1 MSESGTFETSTDL
14 RYTAALGVKLTCA
27 PTRRCKGGPRLGK
40 PFQISTG
47 EVVQHETWQQLL
59 SFESRDLVSMW
70 FKRIHGRDLN
80 ARRAKEIT
88 AAAKQ
93 AREFFRNSHS
103 ADNSV
108 KPLLTFYGVASLA
121 RALTLILKP
130 DGGEEGLTKGHGL
143 ETVGW
148 SGQLSGDLSVGLDA
162 LNKLKIRT
170 SSGLFS
176 DLVKQTENRMS
187 MHLRSNA
194 VDWRFNYDQASL
206 GDEILFGQLTAR
218 IPDLRKEHDVLGI
231 DPMYAHINNITYD
244 SSSGVNITVRTK
256 AFKAFEQAYSTIG
269 YEAKESDE
277 WTTLTGSADLFYR
290 KTPQF
295 MHAYIHKTFGAIPDL
310 FLVAPM
316 PSGNRYSQLC
326 ITYMIGFVL
335 GMLAR
340 YFPTHWVS
348 LPQGNK
354 GDALWPTLNRAHRV
368 VEESF
373 PELVAEMIEDILAQS
388 S

>member
-1 MSESGTFETSTDL
+1 M
-14 RYTAALGVKLTCA
+14 
-27 PTRRCKGGPRLGK
+27 
-40 PFQISTG
+40 
-47 EVVQHETWQQLL
+47 QHETWQQLL

-88 AAAKQ
+88 SAAKQ

-121 RALTLILKP
+121 RALTLLLQR

-143 ETVGW
+143 EPVCW
-148 SGQLSGDLSVGLDA
+148 SRQLSGDLSVGLAA

-170 SSGLFS
+170 CSGLFS
-176 DLVKQTENRMS
+176 DFVKQTENRMS
-187 MHLRSNA
+187 MHVRSST
-194 VDWRFNYDQASL
+194 VEWRLKYHQPSL
-206 GDEILFGQLTAR
+206 GDEILFGDLTAR
-218 IPDLRKEHDVLGI
+218 IPDLCKEHGVLGI
-231 DPMYAHINNITYD
+231 DPMYAHINDIAYD
-244 SSSGVNITVRTK
+244 SSKGGNIAVLTK
-256 AFKAFEQAYSTIG
+256 DFKAFEQTYSTIG
-269 YEAKESDE
+269 YEVKETE
-277 WTTLTGSADLFYR
+277 KQTIVTGSADLFSQ
-290 KTPQF
+290 KLPQF
-295 MHAYIHKTFGAIPDL
+295 MHAYIHKLFGAIPDL

-348 LPQGNK
+348 LSQSNR

-373 PELVAEMIEDILAQS
+373 PEMVAEMIEDILAQS